1 MGNYGYNY
9 GQLEEYAEEKRRKQE
24 QELAKMKEV
33 FALVRTEDE
42 FFLNKNDY
50 NIYDPYV
57 TEETYLTK
65 KIGKAFDKRDEIEN
79 KYKNLVLRIERV
91 FVTKELW
98 ETL

>member
-1 MGNYGYNY
+1 MSNYGYNY
-9 GQLEEYAEEKRRKQE
+9 GKLEVYAEEKRQE
-24 QELAKMKEV
+24 QERELAKMKEA
-33 FALVRTEDE
+33 FALVRTEDK
-42 FFLNKNDY
+42 FFLNKNH
-50 NIYDPYV
+50 NIYEPYV

-79 KYKNLVLRIERV
+79 KYKNLVLRVERV